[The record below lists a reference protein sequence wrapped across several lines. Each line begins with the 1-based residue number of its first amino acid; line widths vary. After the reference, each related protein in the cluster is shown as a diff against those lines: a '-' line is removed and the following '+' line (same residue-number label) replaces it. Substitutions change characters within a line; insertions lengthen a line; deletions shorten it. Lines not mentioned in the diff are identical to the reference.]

1 MKRCKTIFSSLLII
15 CLFLVSMSVN
25 ATDIEDQEEVIEGL
39 EGEMEEVEEQKGE
52 LNDSI
57 NQLAEEMES
66 LQADIDA
73 KLLEIEAA
81 EEELIEA
88 QEIAADQYSDM
99 KLRIAYMYEND
110 NVSYLELLLSSEDM
124 SDFLN
129 KVEYVN
135 NVVEYDR
142 EQLESYEATVDLVE
156 ENKAV
161 IESESDALLEMQV
174 ELESKNEEL
183 NAVLE
188 ELNLTIA
195 DLEDEISME
204 QEKLEELVEAA
215 EEAARQREAAL
226 EAAASGN
233 KGASYVSGDGY
244 FSHPIPDYT
253 YISSDFGYRIHPISG
268 EYKLHSGTDFAAPTG
283 TPIYAAD
290 DGVVITASYSSSAG
304 NWIIIDHGDGLMT
317 VYMHNSKLF
326 VSVGDTVT
334 KGENIALCGSTGNS
348 TGSHLHFGVKLNGEY
363 VDPMPYL

>member
-1 MKRCKTIFSSLLII
+1 MKRCKIIFSGLLII
-15 CLFLVSMSVN
+15 CLFCTSVVAY
-25 ATDIEDQEEVIEGL
+25 ATCVEEQEEVIENL
-39 EGEMEEVEEQKGE
+39 EEEMGEAEDQKEE

-57 NQLAEEMES
+57 NDLVEEMAS
-66 LQADIDA
+66 IQAEIDA
-73 KLLEIEAA
+73 KLLEVEAT
-81 EEELIEA
+81 EEDLIEA

-110 NVSYLELLLSSEDM
+110 NVSYLELILTSEDI

-129 KVEYVN
+129 KVEYLSS
-135 NVVEYDR
+135 VVEYDR
-142 EQLESYEATVDLVE
+142 EQLESYEATVAVVE
-156 ENKAV
+156 ENKEM
-161 IESESDALLEMQV
+161 IESESAALLDMQA
-174 ELESKNEEL
+174 ELESKNNEL
-183 NAVLE
+183 NELLD
-188 ELNLTIA
+188 ELNLTIS

-204 QEKLEELVEAA
+204 QETLEELVEAA
-215 EEAARQREAAL
+215 EAAAL
-226 EAAASGN
+226 ERENALAVAATGE
-233 KGASYVSGDGY
+233 KGVSYISGDGY

-253 YISSDFGYRIHPISG
+253 YISSEFGYRIHPISG

-334 KGENIALCGSTGNS
+334 KGENISLCGSTGNS